1 MRLQSTRTMLMRLLS
16 KRMMVNEVAKHMH
29 NGKWVAKHRTMANE
43 LLNTITM
50 TNELAKYKNNA
61 NEAAKQ

>member
-29 NGKWVAKHRTMANE
+29 IGKWVAKHRTMAND
-43 LLNTITM
+43 LNTITM